1 MFYTHYKLHA
11 LHAKQFVSCTLKKHF
26 VTCTYSK
33 TVSSAAHDLKQIVS

>member
-11 LHAKQFVSCTLKKHF
+11 LHAKQFVSCTKKHF